1 MFPISGALDRLADKG
16 KEHASR
22 EISRQTGA
30 PEDLVR
36 LGLDTGHKGVKE
48 KKSAGDIAKD
58 VGRAVIKKSSVA
70 AISGAS
76 GIPAPLVEKGYEAAE
91 AVDEEIRKY
100 AKKTVSDLEEAALSQ
115 YPRKVQNFLNKYSGE
130 RMTNI
135 RVCRK
140 PLGSGLNRGLDA
152 VSFGAWS
159 KAKKK
164 ANFDNMF
171 HIYLSFTLGGKN
183 VILEKVQNIIIKI
196 SNDSCTDSLPVTGA
210 KELTLKTFLERGRK
224 RAGDAKF
231 FPYNALSNNC
241 QDFLLNLLTANG
253 LTNPSLTKFI
263 KQDVDKLVKELPW
276 YSKKIVNAATHVA
289 DIAGRAYQN
298 LTEKYEGV
306 KG

>member
-1 MFPISGALDRLADKG
+1 MFPISGALDRVADRG
-16 KEHASR
+16 KEYASR

-36 LGLDTGHKGVKE
+36 TGLDVTHKGVKE

-58 VGRAVIKKSSVA
+58 VGRAVIKKGSVA

-140 PLGSGLNRGLDA
+140 PLGSTYDKVFDVLSLG
-152 VSFGAWS
+152 SWS

-164 ANFDNMF
+164 ENFDKLF
-171 HIYLSFTLGGKN
+171 HLYLTFTLGGKH
-183 VILEKVQNIIIKI
+183 VILDKQHNITIKL
-196 SNDSCTDSLPVTGA
+196 SNDSCKDSLPVPGA

-231 FPYNALSNNC
+231 FPYNALTNNC
-241 QDFLLNLLTANG
+241 QDFLLNLLVANG
-253 LTNPSLTKFI
+253 LSTPALVKFI
-263 KQDVDKLVKELPW
+263 KQDLTQISKELPGFGK
-276 YSKKIVNAATHVA
+276 SIADTAKHVA
-289 DIAGRAYQN
+289 GLAERAYQN
-298 LTEKYEGV
+298 LTEPYEGV
-306 KG
+306 RG